1 MVSQLIPPPPKL
13 RTISES
19 NEETIEG
26 YQGYEIKQ
34 ILPTTRD
41 IVTGN
46 SFKYNGMNINITSNS
61 NDPASINKLY
71 DALIEFTDKDSS
83 SFVTYKSRTKLPHDF
98 IIDFE
103 MFVDN
108 IGQISF
114 CPLMVEANNKIG
126 SCSVKNYQ
134 IFCSDNGIN
143 YKLIKEDIFDSSINN
158 LSLLYIFEPAYITF
172 EPISTRFIKL
182 RILSIYND
190 YKILNTNDERS
201 GFANFRIY
209 TNTKNLYIKES
220 DQSISNYKDNSF
232 NQVTTKLEWDQKS
245 KEDKIILNK
254 QASFDNPSISK
265 IKNELNDFRIITNH
279 NNIPIYEKT

>member
-1 MVSQLIPPPPKL
+1 
-13 RTISES
+13 
-19 NEETIEG
+19 
-26 YQGYEIKQ
+26 
-34 ILPTTRD
+34 
-41 IVTGN
+41 
-46 SFKYNGMNINITSNS
+46 MNINITSNS
-61 NDPASINKLY
+61 NDDPAIFNKPY
-71 DALIEFTDKDSS
+71 NALIEFTDKDSS

-98 IIDFE
+98 IIDFG

-114 CPLMVEANNKIG
+114 CPLMIEVNNKIG
-126 SCSVKNYQ
+126 SCSIKNYQ
-134 IFCSDNGIN
+134 IFCSDNGID
-143 YKLIKEDIFDSSINN
+143 YKLIKEDIFDSNINE
-158 LSLLYIFEPAYITF
+158 LLLPYNIFEPAYITF
-172 EPISTRFIKL
+172 EPISTKFIKL
-182 RILSIYND
+182 RILSIYDN
-190 YKILNTNDERS
+190 YKIIKGSERS

-209 TNTKNLYIKES
+209 TNTKNLYNKEL

-232 NQVTTKLEWDQKS
+232 NQVTTKPEWDQKS